1 MRGAVKQA
9 GCISAAQATAL
20 VTSAGRELCWG
31 LSAVLREVGAWQA
44 IAATIPDTIIRSDA
58 LGAIDRKR
66 SNIDGA
72 GMFSTLPLLRRWLLL
87 RLLVTYEVMCDFLD
101 SVSERGA
108 AAGLDN
114 GRQLHL
120 AFTEALDPVEPIS
133 DYYRYHPWREDGG
146 YLLLLVRLCRAICE
160 LLPSYRA
167 VKPVLLRAAGRA
179 GVQALN
185 HEPDPDLRIAALRC
199 WVDSEFG
206 KWLGLVWYEMAGSA
220 SAWISVLA
228 LLALAAE
235 PRRDRQEASDTY
247 SAYFWVCLAATM
259 LDSYVDE
266 TEDANRG
273 DHSYFGYYP
282 NVEEGVERVA
292 EIVARAAREV
302 GSLRDGRRH
311 MVIVACMVA
320 LYLSKDT
327 ALRPGV
333 VQARRSLLHAGGPL
347 TVLLGPVLRIWRAAC
362 GVREC

>member
-1 MRGAVKQA
+1 MRGAVKKA

-20 VTSAGRELCWG
+20 VASAGRELRWG
-31 LSAVLREVGAWQA
+31 LWAVLREVSAWRA
-44 IAATIPDTIIRSDA
+44 LAATIPDPALRSDA
-58 LGAIDRKR
+58 LQAIDRKR

-87 RLLVTYEVMCDFLD
+87 RLLVMYEIMCDFLD

-108 AAGLDN
+108 TAGLDN

-120 AFTEALDPVEPIS
+120 AFTEALEPGEPIS
-133 DYYRYHPWREDGG
+133 DYYRYHPWRDDGG
-146 YLLLLVRLCRAICE
+146 YLLLLVRLCRALCG
-160 LLPSYRA
+160 LLPSYGP

-185 HEPDPDLRIAALRC
+185 HELDPDLRIAALRS
-199 WVDSEFG
+199 WVDKEFG
-206 KWLGLVWYEMAGSA
+206 KWLGLTWYELAGSA

-228 LLALAAE
+228 LLALASE
-235 PRRDRQEASDTY
+235 PRRDTQEASDTY

-282 NVEEGVERVA
+282 SVEQGVERGA

-302 GSLRDGRRH
+302 GSLRDGHRH

-327 ALRPGV
+327 ALAPEVAR
-333 VQARRSLLHAGGPL
+333 ARRSLLYSGGPL
-347 TVLLGPVLRIWRAAC
+347 TVLLGPVLRMWRAMCA
-362 GVREC
+362 VREC